1 MTIETNR
8 TFLRVGFSAPHDQ
21 DELVGRLDHPA
32 FLGAEDDGDRLTIWL
47 DPTKLGP
54 SDVGAWLRHRLGVPI
69 AELEIEDVSTT
80 DWLEQWRASLEPIT
94 IAGVVTIMPSTTEAA
109 QAHTD
114 IVIALEPKMAFGT
127 GHHPTTQLCIELLL
141 ETVAPGQQWTDL
153 GTGSG
158 LLAIVAAKLGAAQV
172 IALDCDP
179 DAIAEAR
186 ENISANNCADTIE
199 VRLADVTVDEL
210 PRSDGIVANLHSE
223 LLLQLGQRMAAALG
237 PGGVAIVS
245 GILTS
250 QSKQVEAELTRCGLS
265 LLAKRERGEWVAL
278 RFSKR

>member
-1 MTIETNR
+1 MQTQR
-8 TFLRVGFSAPHDQ
+8 TFLRVSFTTVEEH
-21 DELVGRLDHPA
+21 DELVGRLDVPA
-32 FLGAEDDGDRLTIWL
+32 FLGAEHADDRLILWL
-47 DPTKLGP
+47 DPTKLDG
-54 SDVGAWLRHRLGVPI
+54 SDVGLLLSNCIGAPMT
-69 AELEIEDVSTT
+69 ELEIEHVPTT
-80 DWLEQWRASLEPIT
+80 DWLKQWRDSLVPVT
-94 IAGVVTIMPSTTEAA
+94 IAGVVTIMPSATEAA

-127 GHHPTTQLCIELLL
+127 GHHATTQLCIELLL
-141 ETVAPGQQWTDL
+141 DTVETGQQWIDL

-186 ENISANNCADTIE
+186 ENISANNCDDTIE
-199 VRLADVTVDEL
+199 VRQADVSVEEI
-210 PRSDGIVANLHSE
+210 PSSDGIVANLHSE
-223 LLLQLGQRMAAALG
+223 LLLQLGQRIAAALR
-237 PGGVAIVS
+237 PGGAAIVS
-245 GILTS
+245 GILSS
-250 QSKQVEAELTRCGLS
+250 QSNEVVVELTRWGLS